1 MKKIYTMFMAAAFA
15 ATAFAQRGFTP
26 PAELSDKYG
35 FKVDGKTHLYRVS
48 EGKKVKAFAQETVY
62 DVLSCKEGSVYG
74 NEYTENTAWT
84 GSACADAGRPELGM
98 EYYQY
103 FDDCFY
109 TFNEVRFLGF
119 FNYFDEEAY
128 DWIYCH
134 ERGEMDED
142 LNMTKPVT
150 FTIGIYEEGEDGLPG
165 KCVMQKD
172 VDLIGEN
179 TNVVLEGLGDTGTTP
194 IYEFKVPLGQT
205 INLEHGYI
213 QINAKDMGDSPSCW
227 FAVFTVGGNLTALQK
242 DIINEEYSGQNA
254 CAFCLYGDGSY
265 NADKALQ
272 IERFMTPLSSASG
285 KYEKVQVELTNI
297 GKNAISDARLELYVD
312 GVLVATEDVNATIEP
327 FESYKY
333 TFTARAD
340 CSGGKHVVTVKNVTP
355 GDELKSYQSL
365 SKTVETT
372 VANEYPECEIYVPKV
387 INITNVSL
395 GSINNTSEGS
405 TYSDYTDQKTVF
417 RPGEKQTLNVTIE
430 SNDYEPTLG
439 VFIDWNG
446 DYTFS
451 YDEQVVFDSFEADDN
466 GGKAVATISVPE
478 GAKTGEHRMRL
489 IALPYYYTLD
499 PAGSFYNGEVEDYT
513 IVVEPSPEDPV
524 TTADKT
530 VIEQFT
536 DGKDATSVLT
546 LTNSGGGTL
555 NADIDF
561 KYVLP
566 NAPTSNYA
574 AKVAPKAEFKG
585 QLKAARIKAVAQKA
599 PKSDPAT
606 QYVLKYDSDV
616 YDCIGIGN
624 APNATFA
631 SLYPGAMLSSL
642 KGMTVS
648 SVDVYVGDVPES
660 ASIVIY
666 GQKKQSECG
675 DLITEQAFT
684 PKAQSW
690 NHVVLS
696 QPVEIGTT
704 DLWIGVRMENIV
716 ATGYYI
722 GVDEGPAV
730 IGFGDLVNI
739 GGSTWWSM
747 ADLGLDYNYCIRANV
762 TGDRTPAISW
772 LSTDKKSMEVA
783 AGSEGKLNVS
793 FTPQGLEEGVYEAY
807 LEVSTN
813 DPFNSFIR
821 IPVYMV
827 NGELTAIGSVE
838 QEGLG
843 ITLNGGNV
851 TIKGG
856 KTIAALKVSDLTG
869 RCLMTSKP
877 GAEEATVS
885 LSQFAKGVYV
895 ITATYADG
903 KSVSVKVPALK

>member
-1 MKKIYTMFMAAAFA
+1 M
-15 ATAFAQRGFTP
+15 
-26 PAELSDKYG
+26 
-35 FKVDGKTHLYRVS
+35 
-48 EGKKVKAFAQETVY
+48 
-62 DVLSCKEGSVYG
+62 
-74 NEYTENTAWT
+74 
-84 GSACADAGRPELGM
+84 
-98 EYYQY
+98 
-103 FDDCFY
+103 
-109 TFNEVRFLGF
+109 
-119 FNYFDEEAY
+119 
-128 DWIYCH
+128 
-134 ERGEMDED
+134 
-142 LNMTKPVT
+142 
-150 FTIGIYEEGEDGLPG
+150 
-165 KCVMQKD
+165 
-172 VDLIGEN
+172 
-179 TNVVLEGLGDTGTTP
+179 
-194 IYEFKVPLGQT
+194 
-205 INLEHGYI
+205 
-213 QINAKDMGDSPSCW
+213 
-227 FAVFTVGGNLTALQK
+227 
-242 DIINEEYSGQNA
+242 
-254 CAFCLYGDGSY
+254 
-265 NADKALQ
+265 
-272 IERFMTPLSSASG
+272 
-285 KYEKVQVELTNI
+285 
-297 GKNAISDARLELYVD
+297 
-312 GVLVATEDVNATIEP
+312 
-327 FESYKY
+327 
-333 TFTARAD
+333 
-340 CSGGKHVVTVKNVTP
+340 
-355 GDELKSYQSL
+355 
-365 SKTVETT
+365 
-372 VANEYPECEIYVPKV
+372 
-387 INITNVSL
+387 
-395 GSINNTSEGS
+395 
-405 TYSDYTDQKTVF
+405 
-417 RPGEKQTLNVTIE
+417 
-430 SNDYEPTLG
+430 
-439 VFIDWNG
+439 
-446 DYTFS
+446 
-451 YDEQVVFDSFEADDN
+451 
-466 GGKAVATISVPE
+466 
-478 GAKTGEHRMRL
+478 
-489 IALPYYYTLD
+489 
-499 PAGSFYNGEVEDYT
+499 
-513 IVVEPSPEDPV
+513 
-524 TTADKT
+524 
-530 VIEQFT
+530 
-536 DGKDATSVLT
+536 
-546 LTNSGGGTL
+546 
-555 NADIDF
+555 
-561 KYVLP
+561 LP

-599 PKSDPAT
+599 PESDPAT

-624 APNATFA
+624 AANATFA

-739 GGSTWWSM
+739 GGNTWWSM

-762 TGDRTPAISW
+762 TGNRTPAISW

-793 FTPQGLEEGVYEAY
+793 FTPQGLEEGIYEAY

-827 NGELTAIGSVE
+827 NGELTAIGSVK

-856 KTIAALKVSDLTG
+856 KTITALKVSDLTG

-877 GAEEATVS
+877 GAEEATVD
-885 LSQFAKGVYV
+885 LSRFAKGVYV

>member
-1 MKKIYTMFMAAAFA
+1 MAAAFA

-84 GSACADAGRPELGM
+84 GSACADAGRPKLGM

-109 TFNEVRFLGF
+109 TF
-119 FNYFDEEAY
+119 
-128 DWIYCH
+128 
-134 ERGEMDED
+134 
-142 LNMTKPVT
+142 
-150 FTIGIYEEGEDGLPG
+150 
-165 KCVMQKD
+165 
-172 VDLIGEN
+172 
-179 TNVVLEGLGDTGTTP
+179 
-194 IYEFKVPLGQT
+194 
-205 INLEHGYI
+205 
-213 QINAKDMGDSPSCW
+213 
-227 FAVFTVGGNLTALQK
+227 
-242 DIINEEYSGQNA
+242 
-254 CAFCLYGDGSY
+254 
-265 NADKALQ
+265 
-272 IERFMTPLSSASG
+272 
-285 KYEKVQVELTNI
+285 
-297 GKNAISDARLELYVD
+297 
-312 GVLVATEDVNATIEP
+312 
-327 FESYKY
+327 
-333 TFTARAD
+333 
-340 CSGGKHVVTVKNVTP
+340 
-355 GDELKSYQSL
+355 
-365 SKTVETT
+365 
-372 VANEYPECEIYVPKV
+372 
-387 INITNVSL
+387 
-395 GSINNTSEGS
+395 
-405 TYSDYTDQKTVF
+405 
-417 RPGEKQTLNVTIE
+417 
-430 SNDYEPTLG
+430 
-439 VFIDWNG
+439 
-446 DYTFS
+446 S
-451 YDEQVVFDSFEADDN
+451 YDEQVVFDSFDADEN

-489 IALPYYYTLD
+489 IALPYYYTPD
-499 PAGSFYNGEVEDYT
+499 PASSFYNGEVEDYT
-513 IVVEPSPEDPV
+513 IVVEPAPEDPV
-524 TTADKT
+524 TVVDKT
-530 VIEQFT
+530 VIEQAT

-546 LTNSGGGTL
+546 LTNNGGGTL
-555 NADIDF
+555 NAGIGF

-585 QLKAARIKAVAQKA
+585 QLKAARMKAVAQKA
-599 PKSDPAT
+599 PESDPAT

-624 APNATFA
+624 APSATFA

-739 GGSTWWSM
+739 GGNTWWSM
-747 ADLGLDYNYCIRANV
+747 ADLELDYNYCIRANV

-793 FTPQGLEEGVYEAY
+793 FTPQGLEEGIYEAY

-877 GAEEATVS
+877 GAEEATVD
-885 LSQFAKGVYV
+885 LSRFAKGVYV

-903 KSVSVKVPALK
+903 KSVSVKVPALN

>member
-1 MKKIYTMFMAAAFA
+1 
-15 ATAFAQRGFTP
+15 
-26 PAELSDKYG
+26 
-35 FKVDGKTHLYRVS
+35 
-48 EGKKVKAFAQETVY
+48 
-62 DVLSCKEGSVYG
+62 
-74 NEYTENTAWT
+74 
-84 GSACADAGRPELGM
+84 M

-119 FNYFDEEAY
+119 FNYWDEE
-128 DWIYCH
+128 DESWIYCH

-142 LNMTKPVT
+142 FNMTKPVT

-172 VDLIGEN
+172 IDIIGEK
-179 TNVVLEGLGDTGTTP
+179 TGVVLEGYGDEGNSP
-194 IYEFKVPLGQT
+194 IYEFRAPLGQT

-242 DIINEEYSGQNA
+242 DIINESYSGQNA

-365 SKTVETT
+365 SKTVE
-372 VANEYPECEIYVPKV
+372 
-387 INITNVSL
+387 
-395 GSINNTSEGS
+395 
-405 TYSDYTDQKTVF
+405 
-417 RPGEKQTLNVTIE
+417 
-430 SNDYEPTLG
+430 
-439 VFIDWNG
+439 
-446 DYTFS
+446 
-451 YDEQVVFDSFEADDN
+451 
-466 GGKAVATISVPE
+466 
-478 GAKTGEHRMRL
+478 
-489 IALPYYYTLD
+489 
-499 PAGSFYNGEVEDYT
+499 
-513 IVVEPSPEDPV
+513 
-524 TTADKT
+524 
-530 VIEQFT
+530 
-536 DGKDATSVLT
+536 
-546 LTNSGGGTL
+546 
-555 NADIDF
+555 
-561 KYVLP
+561 
-566 NAPTSNYA
+566 
-574 AKVAPKAEFKG
+574 
-585 QLKAARIKAVAQKA
+585 
-599 PKSDPAT
+599 
-606 QYVLKYDSDV
+606 
-616 YDCIGIGN
+616 
-624 APNATFA
+624 
-631 SLYPGAMLSSL
+631 
-642 KGMTVS
+642 
-648 SVDVYVGDVPES
+648 
-660 ASIVIY
+660 
-666 GQKKQSECG
+666 
-675 DLITEQAFT
+675 
-684 PKAQSW
+684 
-690 NHVVLS
+690 
-696 QPVEIGTT
+696 IGTT

-739 GGSTWWSM
+739 GGNTWWSM

-762 TGDRTPAISW
+762 TGNRTPAISW

>member
-1 MKKIYTMFMAAAFA
+1 M
-15 ATAFAQRGFTP
+15 
-26 PAELSDKYG
+26 
-35 FKVDGKTHLYRVS
+35 
-48 EGKKVKAFAQETVY
+48 
-62 DVLSCKEGSVYG
+62 
-74 NEYTENTAWT
+74 
-84 GSACADAGRPELGM
+84 
-98 EYYQY
+98 
-103 FDDCFY
+103 
-109 TFNEVRFLGF
+109 
-119 FNYFDEEAY
+119 
-128 DWIYCH
+128 
-134 ERGEMDED
+134 
-142 LNMTKPVT
+142 
-150 FTIGIYEEGEDGLPG
+150 
-165 KCVMQKD
+165 
-172 VDLIGEN
+172 
-179 TNVVLEGLGDTGTTP
+179 
-194 IYEFKVPLGQT
+194 
-205 INLEHGYI
+205 
-213 QINAKDMGDSPSCW
+213 
-227 FAVFTVGGNLTALQK
+227 
-242 DIINEEYSGQNA
+242 
-254 CAFCLYGDGSY
+254 
-265 NADKALQ
+265 
-272 IERFMTPLSSASG
+272 
-285 KYEKVQVELTNI
+285 
-297 GKNAISDARLELYVD
+297 
-312 GVLVATEDVNATIEP
+312 
-327 FESYKY
+327 
-333 TFTARAD
+333 
-340 CSGGKHVVTVKNVTP
+340 
-355 GDELKSYQSL
+355 
-365 SKTVETT
+365 
-372 VANEYPECEIYVPKV
+372 

-499 PAGSFYNGEVEDYT
+499 PAGSFYNGEVEDYI

-530 VIEQFT
+530 VIEQAT

-585 QLKAARIKAVAQKA
+585 QLKAARMKAVAQKA
-599 PKSDPAT
+599 PESDPAT

-624 APNATFA
+624 AANATFA

-747 ADLGLDYNYCIRANV
+747 ADLELDYNYCIRANV

-856 KTIAALKVSDLTG
+856 KTITALKVSDLTG

-877 GAEEATVS
+877 GAEEATVD
-885 LSQFAKGVYV
+885 LSRFAKGVYV

>member
-1 MKKIYTMFMAAAFA
+1 M
-15 ATAFAQRGFTP
+15 
-26 PAELSDKYG
+26 
-35 FKVDGKTHLYRVS
+35 
-48 EGKKVKAFAQETVY
+48 
-62 DVLSCKEGSVYG
+62 
-74 NEYTENTAWT
+74 
-84 GSACADAGRPELGM
+84 
-98 EYYQY
+98 
-103 FDDCFY
+103 
-109 TFNEVRFLGF
+109 
-119 FNYFDEEAY
+119 
-128 DWIYCH
+128 
-134 ERGEMDED
+134 
-142 LNMTKPVT
+142 
-150 FTIGIYEEGEDGLPG
+150 
-165 KCVMQKD
+165 
-172 VDLIGEN
+172 
-179 TNVVLEGLGDTGTTP
+179 
-194 IYEFKVPLGQT
+194 
-205 INLEHGYI
+205 
-213 QINAKDMGDSPSCW
+213 
-227 FAVFTVGGNLTALQK
+227 
-242 DIINEEYSGQNA
+242 
-254 CAFCLYGDGSY
+254 
-265 NADKALQ
+265 
-272 IERFMTPLSSASG
+272 
-285 KYEKVQVELTNI
+285 
-297 GKNAISDARLELYVD
+297 
-312 GVLVATEDVNATIEP
+312 
-327 FESYKY
+327 
-333 TFTARAD
+333 
-340 CSGGKHVVTVKNVTP
+340 
-355 GDELKSYQSL
+355 
-365 SKTVETT
+365 
-372 VANEYPECEIYVPKV
+372 
-387 INITNVSL
+387 
-395 GSINNTSEGS
+395 
-405 TYSDYTDQKTVF
+405 
-417 RPGEKQTLNVTIE
+417 
-430 SNDYEPTLG
+430 
-439 VFIDWNG
+439 
-446 DYTFS
+446 
-451 YDEQVVFDSFEADDN
+451 
-466 GGKAVATISVPE
+466 
-478 GAKTGEHRMRL
+478 
-489 IALPYYYTLD
+489 
-499 PAGSFYNGEVEDYT
+499 
-513 IVVEPSPEDPV
+513 

-546 LTNSGGGTL
+546 LTNNGGGTL

-585 QLKAARIKAVAQKA
+585 QLKAARMKAVAQKA
-599 PKSDPAT
+599 PESDPAT

-624 APNATFA
+624 APSATFA

>member
-1 MKKIYTMFMAAAFA
+1 M
-15 ATAFAQRGFTP
+15 
-26 PAELSDKYG
+26 
-35 FKVDGKTHLYRVS
+35 
-48 EGKKVKAFAQETVY
+48 
-62 DVLSCKEGSVYG
+62 
-74 NEYTENTAWT
+74 
-84 GSACADAGRPELGM
+84 
-98 EYYQY
+98 
-103 FDDCFY
+103 
-109 TFNEVRFLGF
+109 
-119 FNYFDEEAY
+119 
-128 DWIYCH
+128 
-134 ERGEMDED
+134 
-142 LNMTKPVT
+142 
-150 FTIGIYEEGEDGLPG
+150 
-165 KCVMQKD
+165 
-172 VDLIGEN
+172 
-179 TNVVLEGLGDTGTTP
+179 
-194 IYEFKVPLGQT
+194 
-205 INLEHGYI
+205 
-213 QINAKDMGDSPSCW
+213 
-227 FAVFTVGGNLTALQK
+227 
-242 DIINEEYSGQNA
+242 
-254 CAFCLYGDGSY
+254 
-265 NADKALQ
+265 
-272 IERFMTPLSSASG
+272 
-285 KYEKVQVELTNI
+285 
-297 GKNAISDARLELYVD
+297 
-312 GVLVATEDVNATIEP
+312 
-327 FESYKY
+327 
-333 TFTARAD
+333 
-340 CSGGKHVVTVKNVTP
+340 
-355 GDELKSYQSL
+355 
-365 SKTVETT
+365 
-372 VANEYPECEIYVPKV
+372 
-387 INITNVSL
+387 
-395 GSINNTSEGS
+395 
-405 TYSDYTDQKTVF
+405 
-417 RPGEKQTLNVTIE
+417 
-430 SNDYEPTLG
+430 
-439 VFIDWNG
+439 
-446 DYTFS
+446 
-451 YDEQVVFDSFEADDN
+451 
-466 GGKAVATISVPE
+466 
-478 GAKTGEHRMRL
+478 
-489 IALPYYYTLD
+489 
-499 PAGSFYNGEVEDYT
+499 
-513 IVVEPSPEDPV
+513 
-524 TTADKT
+524 
-530 VIEQFT
+530 
-536 DGKDATSVLT
+536 
-546 LTNSGGGTL
+546 
-555 NADIDF
+555 
-561 KYVLP
+561 
-566 NAPTSNYA
+566 
-574 AKVAPKAEFKG
+574 
-585 QLKAARIKAVAQKA
+585 
-599 PKSDPAT
+599 
-606 QYVLKYDSDV
+606 
-616 YDCIGIGN
+616 
-624 APNATFA
+624 
-631 SLYPGAMLSSL
+631 
-642 KGMTVS
+642 
-648 SVDVYVGDVPES
+648 PES